1 MKKAKISFGTWLFVL
16 VFIIVIVLLSLL
28 TKNKGDI
35 PKTIADVMSLFG
47 R

>member
-35 PKTIADVMSLFG
+35 SKSIADVMSLFG
-47 R
+47 G